1 MADWMFNNT
10 LAEEDEVGTMQSF
23 FLTLHLDFEFVTIL
37 VIIFDVD
44 AGTPWRECN
53 APPCHFAY

>member
-10 LAEEDEVGTMQSF
+10 LAEEDEVGTMHSF

-44 AGTPWRECN
+44 AGTPWRKCN